1 MRNKQTVSKTKLKI
15 VSQYLYKL
23 IFIDIYFSF
32 IKTSK
37 QIGDKSSKMKILF
50 ISIISLS
57 LLLKAIAV
65 ENSTDATR
73 PRNELNEEG
82 SAGNGFLAVF
92 VVFGAISFAT
102 ILIYVINKKLLPE
115 KGSFELHTDHCQL
128 ENLNANPESFQYIL
142 RWSPSV
148 VTI

>member
-1 MRNKQTVSKTKLKI
+1 
-15 VSQYLYKL
+15 
-23 IFIDIYFSF
+23 
-32 IKTSK
+32 
-37 QIGDKSSKMKILF
+37 MKILF
-50 ISIISLS
+50 ISIISLN

-65 ENSTDATR
+65 ENSTDATT
-73 PRNELNEEG
+73 PSNEFNEEEN
-82 SAGNGFLAVF
+82 SGNGFLAVF

-115 KGSFELHTDHCQL
+115 KGSFELHTDLRQL
-128 ENLNANPESFQYIL
+128 ENLNANRGSFQYIL